1 MSQINNN
8 VKKVSVVLPTY
19 NEKENIVVLIENIF
33 RHLGRNTEILVVD
46 DNSPDGTWQIVED
59 MTQTYPNLRLIRRLD
74 KRGLTSALTDGI
86 KASAGDIVAWMDCDL
101 SMPPEKLKELKDK
114 IDEGYDASVA
124 SRFIKGGGVEIRT
137 GSTDTV
143 FAYMLSL
150 SLNRFIQTILDSTF
164 KDYTSGFIMIKKSI
178 LEEIPLKGD
187 YGEYFIDL
195 IHRTRKKGYKI
206 IEIPYLCL
214 ARQQGVS
221 KTGTN
226 LFQYLKRGL
235 KYLKVTFG
243 LKFSKL

>member
-1 MSQINNN
+1 MSQLNTSGGKI
-8 VKKVSVVLPTY
+8 SVVLPTY
-19 NEKENIVVLIENIF
+19 NERENIAVLIEKIF
-33 RHLGRNTEILVVD
+33 CTLAQNTEILVVD
-46 DNSPDGTWQIVED
+46 DNSPDGTWQIVEEL
-59 MTQTYPNLRLIRRLD
+59 TQTYPNLRLLRRIE

-86 KASAGDIVAWMDCDL
+86 NAAAGDIVAWMDCDL

-114 IDEGYDASVA
+114 IDEGYDAAVA

-143 FAYMLSL
+143 LAYILSL
-150 SLNRFIQTILDSTF
+150 SLNRFIQAVLDSSF

-195 IHRTRKKGYKI
+195 IHRTRKKGYTT
-206 IEIPYLCL
+206 IEIPYVCL
-214 ARQQGVS
+214 ARQLGVS

-226 LFQYLKRGL
+226 LFQYLKRGF
-235 KYLKVTFG
+235 KYLRVTLG
-243 LKFSKL
+243 LKFS